1 MDKFGLKYYFLFLL
15 LLSGLSFFN
24 QAYCL
29 NKIYKQNSFL
39 ISNKIENGSFNVHFQ
54 GINLKGN
61 NNKSYDN
68 LYTKTLKLKLSTKA
82 HIKKIESLFNA
93 KNNFY
98 FQLLI
103 KKNTNCL
110 ITNYTFKKLIEKTN
124 HCCLLI

>member
-1 MDKFGLKYYFLFLL
+1 MGKLVLKYYFILLL
-15 LLSGLSFFN
+15 LLSGLSIFN
-24 QAYCL
+24 QAYNL
-29 NKIYKQNSFL
+29 NNIFKQNSFL
-39 ISNKIENGSFNVHFQ
+39 ISNKIENGFFNVHFQ

-68 LYTKTLKLKLSTKA
+68 LYTKTLKLSTKA